1 MELANWL
8 IDPVATA
15 LTGKVTFKRPYP
27 RPLLSE
33 EMRWNGFLLE
43 AMDYIIEA
51 DKVFRKPPEQ
61 WGDDDTAFARAML
74 AQLAAAGFPLSD

>member
-1 MELANWL
+1 M
-8 IDPVATA
+8 A
-15 LTGKVTFKRPYP
+15 LTGQVQFKRPYP

-43 AMDYIIEA
+43 AMEHVIAA

-74 AQLAAAGFPLSD
+74 AGLAAAGIPLSDD